1 MTKIADLTFPKGCQT
16 IPSALERSGF
26 TYLEELKDAL
36 ANPDFK
42 WRGVGPIRMKLILNW
57 LDS

>member
-1 MTKIADLTFPKGCQT
+1 MVRIADLAFPKGCQT

-26 TYLEELKDAL
+26 TYLEELIDAL
-36 ANPDFK
+36 DDPDFK

-57 LDS
+57 LNS